1 MWRLNGKDLMW
12 IEVFFLLF
20 FSAFVGLALL
30 CARQCAGDGPSVSA
44 TAVAK
49 RSRGKKGIKRETHR
63 RQ

>member
-49 RSRGKKGIKRETHR
+49 RSRGKRE
-63 RQ
+63 